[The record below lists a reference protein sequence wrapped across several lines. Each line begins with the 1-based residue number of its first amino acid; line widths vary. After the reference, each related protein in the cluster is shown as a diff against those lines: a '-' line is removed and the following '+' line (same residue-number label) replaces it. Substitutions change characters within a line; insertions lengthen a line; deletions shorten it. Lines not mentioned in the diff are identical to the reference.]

1 MMSISAEVLKERII
15 TGREY
20 ALIDVR
26 TEGAFAKA
34 HLLFAVSVPLDRLEL
49 KFDRLVPRLDTPI
62 VLCDDGSQLAEQ
74 AAERLDGFG
83 YSRIEVLEGGIQGW
97 RESGYEIFSGINV
110 PSKAF
115 GEFVEKEYGTPRLTA
130 AEIKTM
136 IDAGEKIVILDSRPM
151 KEFRRMNIPGALC
164 CPGAELVYRVTDAAI
179 DPDTMVIVNCA
190 GRTRSII
197 GCQSL
202 INAGVP
208 NRVAA
213 LKDGTMGWHL
223 AGFTLEHGQSRTAP
237 PVSEKGLQQAREM
250 AEEVGNRA
258 GVRRIQASELSE
270 LINQARERSLFLLDV
285 RSPEEFENGHLL
297 GSCSAPGGQLVQATD
312 EYVGV
317 RNARLVLIDD
327 TGVRATMTASWLLQM
342 GWEEVYVLEGGLED
356 AQIEKGP
363 GQRRILGLEKVHPP
377 KVSAK
382 QLHTMNTENRALVL
396 DLADSLEFREGHI
409 PGARRA
415 SRLELVNMLE
425 GLKDDREI
433 VLCSADGTLATLSA
447 VEAANADETRL
458 NVLEGGTEAWY
469 KAGLTLE
476 EGDEPGAGELEDDV
490 WYRPYERT
498 DAVEDAMKAYLSWEV
513 ALVEQIKRDKT
524 TRFRSFDF

>member
-1 MMSISAEVLKERII
+1 MTISAEVLKDRIM
-15 TGREY
+15 TGGEY

-34 HLLFAVSVPLDRLEL
+34 HLLFAVSVPLERLEL

-130 AEIKTM
+130 VEIKAM

-223 AGFTLEHGQSRTAP
+223 AGFTLERGQSRTAP
-237 PVSEKGLQQAREM
+237 PVSEKGLKQAREM

-327 TGVRATMTASWLLQM
+327 TGVRATMTASWLL
-342 GWEEVYVLEGGLED
+342 
-356 AQIEKGP
+356 
-363 GQRRILGLEKVHPP
+363 
-377 KVSAK
+377 
-382 QLHTMNTENRALVL
+382 
-396 DLADSLEFREGHI
+396 
-409 PGARRA
+409 
-415 SRLELVNMLE
+415 
-425 GLKDDREI
+425 
-433 VLCSADGTLATLSA
+433 
-447 VEAANADETRL
+447 
-458 NVLEGGTEAWY
+458 
-469 KAGLTLE
+469 
-476 EGDEPGAGELEDDV
+476 
-490 WYRPYERT
+490 
-498 DAVEDAMKAYLSWEV
+498 
-513 ALVEQIKRDKT
+513 
-524 TRFRSFDF
+524 